1 MTHEFTPR
9 DYGLVDWFRVGAV
22 GVPGKR
28 TFYLMIEMGGD
39 PVWFKCEKEQAAALA
54 QQSIEILGAMERT
67 VDEGAVEGMVSTAG
81 EMTGPSEH
89 DHFFPVESI
98 AMRISSDHFFQ
109 ILLRGSEEG
118 QEVLFMTTPEQLRAM
133 AIMALESV
141 NAGRPLCP
149 MCLLPENP
157 DGHDCP
163 SGNGHRP
170 AR

>member
-1 MTHEFTPR
+1 MNQEAGPR

-28 TFYLMIEMGGD
+28 TFYLMIEVAGD

-54 QQSIEILGAMERT
+54 QQSIEILGNLERK

-89 DHFFPVESI
+89 DHFFPIESI

-109 ILLRGSEEG
+109 VMLRGPEDS
-118 QEVLFMTTPEQLRAM
+118 QQVLFMTTPEQLRAM
-133 AIMALESV
+133 AILALEAV

-149 MCLLPENP
+149 LCLLPENR
-157 DGHDCP
+157 DGHQCP

>member
-1 MTHEFTPR
+1 MNQHSQPR

-28 TFYLMIEMGGD
+28 TFYIMIEVGD
-39 PVWFKCEKEQAAALA
+39 NPVWFKCEKEQAAALA
-54 QQSIEILGAMERT
+54 QQSIEILGNLERK
-67 VDEGAVEGMVSTAG
+67 VDEGRVERMVSTAG

-89 DHFFPVESI
+89 DHFFPIESI

-109 ILLRGSEEG
+109 VLLRGSEDG
-118 QEVLFMTTPEQLRAM
+118 QQVLFMTTPEQLRAM
-133 AIMALESV
+133 AILALESV

-149 MCLLPENP
+149 LCLLPENRE
-157 DGHDCP
+157 GHQCP

-170 AR
+170 TR